1 MWLTSQIRCTPRL
14 DEEEYGG
21 HQLLLMEGLMPGIAV
36 FLVCPHT
43 LCSHFALLSS
53 NMTSNMSETQ
63 HQLIFSCGPAS
74 HWRYVCGFFKIAMP
88 SAAEVSACVWG
99 TVQLSWIIVFNAM
112 HV

>member
-21 HQLLLMEGLMPGIAV
+21 HQLLLMEGLMPGVAV
-36 FLVCPHT
+36 FLVRPHT
-43 LCSHFALLSS
+43 LCSRSLCSLPMCLKH
-53 NMTSNMSETQ
+53 NTS
-63 HQLIFSCGPAS
+63 LFYCGLAS
-74 HWRYVCGFFKIAMP
+74 HSRYLSFFLWIAMP